1 MNYQY
6 NLSERDA
13 ARECAGMSVEG
24 FKRLRISG
32 KVPTYCYTKLGYRT
46 LRYCRE
52 LLLDWIAD
60 PDDIESQTRAMEQLQ
75 GSRVSNLPSK
85 KRRKAA

>member
-13 ARECAGMSVEG
+13 AQECAGMSVEG
-24 FKRLRISG
+24 FKRLRTSG
-32 KVPTYCYTKLGYRT
+32 KVPTYCYTKLGHRT

-60 PDDIESQTRAMEQLQ
+60 PTDTDAQTRAMEQLQ
-75 GSRVSNLPSK
+75 SSRVSNLSK
-85 KRRKAA
+85 KGRKAA